1 MLKCGGGFQA
11 TWQS

>member
-1 MLKCGGGFQA
+1 MLKCGSGFQA